1 MTPLAPGAHPSPE
14 EVDAL
19 LDLPGDAPD
28 DAGRQSVAT
37 HVAGC
42 GACQEVAESL
52 REVRRLLHE
61 EGRRTPPPPADLGRR
76 LDAALARASAEREG
90 TVVPL
95 RAGNAPAERRPRGVP
110 RWLAAAAVV
119 TVIGGSAVAATQLMG
134 PGSTPMAASGGADSS
149 AEQAPEAAGG
159 GAASTVATVS
169 TGTDYRRDELP
180 AQVGA
185 LLEGAGTV
193 PLQAAPQVER
203 DDASAPEAAS
213 GADPGAGESR
223 ATHVLPDADEPLA
236 DPAALRGCLEA
247 IGATGAVPLAVD
259 LAAFEGE
266 DAAVLVLPGATSQQ
280 VEVWVVARD
289 CRPGADGL
297 VEYQR
302 ITTP

>member
-19 LDLPGDAPD
+19 LDPPGDAADGVGHDP
-28 DAGRQSVAT
+28 VAA

-42 GACQEVAESL
+42 GTCREVAESL
-52 REVRRLLHE
+52 REVRHLLRE
-61 EGRRTPPPPADLGRR
+61 EGRRTPPPPADLDRR
-76 LDAALARASAEREG
+76 LGAALARASAEREG

-95 RAGNAPAERRPRGVP
+95 RVENAADDHRPLAVP
-110 RWLAAAAVV
+110 RWLAVAAVV

-134 PGSTPMAASGGADSS
+134 EGSTPMAASGGADSS
-149 AEQAPEAAGG
+149 AEQAPPESGTEGG
-159 GAASTVATVS
+159 TSPVS
-169 TGTDYRRDELP
+169 TGTDYRRAALA

-193 PLQAAPQVER
+193 PLQAAPEEER
-203 DDASAPEAAS
+203 DDDATAPEAAA
-213 GADPGAGESR
+213 GADPGAAESG
-223 ATHVLPDADEPLA
+223 ATPALPDANEPLS
-236 DPAALRGCLEA
+236 DPAGIQGCLEA
-247 IGATGAVPLAVD
+247 IGAAGSVPLAVD

-297 VEYQR
+297 LEYQR
-302 ITTP
+302 VTAP